1 MNKKLSQLT
10 EKTGSLDQNDLM
22 LISSSNVSKSVK
34 VSTLEAPLKQYSRDK
49 ADEALASAQSEI
61 DAEESR
67 ALAVEASLQ
76 SQISAEISSRQ
87 AAISSESSARLAAL
101 AAEQSSRAAAIS
113 TEQSSRASS
122 VSSLQSQIDTE
133 KTRAEAAESSL
144 SSAISSESSSRQTA
158 VSNLQNQINNIIT
171 NVDPSAIDSFAE
183 LIQEFQNADGDIY
196 DAITNGFS
204 SEASSRSAADASTLS
219 SANSYSDTKF
229 SQEASSRASAISSLQ
244 SYVDSEIVSASEDIT
259 SGYLSEISILSSS
272 LSADI
277 LAEKTSRQTAISNI
291 SNDLVYEIGQVNS
304 THSSFVD
311 QYSGQ
316 YTQLVTDVSAI
327 SGSVDILVENIVNL
341 QTDSVSTILLEEEI
355 SSRTAADTST
365 LNSAKSYAD
374 SKAVLVLTSAE
385 AYTDAALSNFSG
397 GNSVNSATQ
406 SAIDSSSTGDR
417 SYAKSYADSMDEY
430 NLGVAKAYTDS
441 SVSGLSAGSSAPTG
455 SMLMYA
461 GSTAPSGW
469 LLCDGS
475 AVSRTTYS
483 ALFAVTGTSYGVG
496 NGSSTFTLPNPDGN
510 ANIKFI
516 IKT

>member
-22 LISSSNVSKSVK
+22 LVSSSNVSKSVK

-61 DAEESR
+61 NSEESR
-67 ALAVEASLQ
+67 ALAAEASLQ
-76 SQISAEISSRQ
+76 SQISAEVSSRQ
-87 AAISSESSARLAAL
+87 AAISSESSARSAAL
-101 AAEQSSRAAAIS
+101 SAEQSSRASAIS
-113 TEQSSRASS
+113 AEQSSRASS
-122 VSSLQSQIDTE
+122 VASLQSQIDSE
-133 KTRAEAAESSL
+133 STRAQSAESSL
-144 SSAISSESSSRQTA
+144 SSAISSESSSRQSA
-158 VSNLQNQINNIIT
+158 VSSLQSQINNIIT

-219 SANSYSDTKF
+219 SANSYADTKF
-229 SQEASSRASAISSLQ
+229 SQESSSRVAAISSLQ

-259 SGYLSEISILSSS
+259 SAYLSEISALSSS

-277 LAEKTSRQTAISNI
+277 LAEKTSRQAAI
-291 SNDLVYEIGQVNS
+291 
-304 THSSFVD
+304 T
-311 QYSGQ
+311 
-316 YTQLVTDVSAI
+316 SA
-327 SGSVDILVENIVNL
+327 N
-341 QTDSVSTILLEEEI
+341 
-355 SSRTAADTST
+355 
-365 LNSAKSYAD
+365 SYAD
-374 SKAVLVLTSAE
+374 SKAILVLTSAN
-385 AYTDAALSNFSG
+385 AYTDDALAGFSG
-397 GNSVNSATQ
+397 GNTINSATQ
-406 SAIDSSSTGDR
+406 TALDLKASISSVTSSLSGKENAITAGSTSQYWRGDKSFQTLDKSAVGLGNVDNTSDVNKPVSTATQTAIDTSSTGDR
-417 SYAKSYADSMDEY
+417 SYAKSYADSMDEFTL
-430 NLGVAKAYTDS
+430 NTAKAYTDS
-441 SVSGLSAGSSAPTG
+441 TVAGLSAGSAAPTG

-461 GSTAPSGW
+461 GATAPSGW

-496 NGSSTFTLPNPDGN
+496 NGSTTFTLPNPDGN

-516 IKT
+516 IKI